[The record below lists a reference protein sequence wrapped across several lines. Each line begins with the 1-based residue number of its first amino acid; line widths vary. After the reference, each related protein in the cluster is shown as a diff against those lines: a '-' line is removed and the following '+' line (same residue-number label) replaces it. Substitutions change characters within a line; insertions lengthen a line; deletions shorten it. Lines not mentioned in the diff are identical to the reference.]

1 MTQHTTHSIRC
12 ELDESYRRAAPAL
25 VRSLVHHQ
33 CGLADADVSTT
44 EALEAAASE
53 VLDDVLA
60 GDCEVVEIALDPDFP
75 GLDLL
80 LGTSGEPV
88 SGFNAG
94 VVARATFDE
103 IVLADSCIRLVRRF
117 DRHRP

>member
-1 MTQHTTHSIRC
+1 MTQHATHSIRC
-12 ELDESYRRAAPAL
+12 ELAEPYRRTAPAL

-60 GDCEVVEIALDPDFP
+60 AECEVVEIALDPDFP

-80 LGTSGEPV
+80 LATSGASV

-94 VVARATFDE
+94 TVARATFDE
-103 IVLADSCIRLVRRF
+103 IVLADGCIRLVRRF
-117 DRHRP
+117 DRNRP